1 MLIYDGQ
8 CNFCRASVGS
18 LRRLDWTGRLAY
30 ISLHDPRVSQ
40 RWPEL
45 SHEQLMEQIW
55 LVTENGGR
63 YGGADAM
70 RYLSL
75 RMPSLW
81 LAAPLL
87 NFPFAMPLWRK
98 IYRWIARNRYRVAGR
113 NCENGGCSLHQK

>member
-113 NCENGGCSLHQK
+113 NCENGSCSLHQK